1 MIIGEAPLPR
11 GAFGVDAIAM
21 TMRFGDF
28 TALDQV
34 ELKVRPGSFHA
45 LLGENG
51 AGKSTLVKC
60 IMGYYRPT
68 EGSVLVDGREQAI
81 ANPRDAHALG
91 LGMVYQHFTLVPAM
105 TIAENLV
112 LARDDVP
119 AIVDWKKERQELD
132 AFLDRMP
139 FKVPLGARVS
149 DISAGERQKC
159 EILKQLYLKRRF
171 LILDEPTSVL
181 TPGEADE
188 VLGLLRAMVERGD
201 LTILM
206 ITHKFREVMAF
217 ADDVT
222 ILRRGKL
229 AGHGKVADLTPDSM
243 ARTMIGAEELTVQPA
258 RSGTAGETR
267 LELSKICALDDA
279 GAIAVNDVSI
289 AVRAGEIVGIAGVSG
304 NGQRQLVEVLA
315 GQRDAESGEVRVAGV
330 AYHAS
335 RDDMRRHKMSLL
347 PEEPLKNAC
356 VGGMSVADNIA
367 FREFDRAPFASGGW
381 WLQRAAFRDDAQK
394 KIARYKIKTRTPDTP
409 IAALSGGNV
418 QRAVLARELG
428 GDVEVLIAAN
438 PCFGLDFA
446 AVAQI
451 HAEIMAARN
460 RGAAVLLVSEDL
472 DELLELSDR
481 LVVMFHGAFVYEAR
495 ASEADLT
502 EIGRHMAGH

>member
-1 MIIGEAPLPR
+1 VIIGETPLPS
-11 GAFGVDAIAM
+11 GPLGVDALNM

-28 TALDQV
+28 TALDKV
-34 ELKVRPGSFHA
+34 ELKVRPASFHA

-60 IMGYYRPT
+60 IMGYYHPT
-68 EGSVLVDGREQAI
+68 EGDVLVGGRQQAI
-81 ANPRDAHALG
+81 GNPKDAHALG

-105 TIAENLV
+105 TVAENLV

-119 AIVDWKKERQELD
+119 AFVNWPREKRELE
-132 AFLDRMP
+132 AFLARMP
-139 FKVPLGARVS
+139 FKVPLDARVS

-188 VLGLLRAMVERGD
+188 VLGMLRGMIVSDG

-217 ADDVT
+217 ADEVT

-229 AGHGKVADLTPDSM
+229 AGNGKVADLTPDSM
-243 ARTMIGAEELTVQPA
+243 ARMMIGAEELTLQPP
-258 RSGTAGETR
+258 RTGEAGATR
-267 LELSKICALDDA
+267 LELDHLNALDDA
-279 GAIAVNDVSI
+279 GAVAVHDVSL
-289 AVRAGEIVGIAGVSG
+289 AVRGGEIVGIAGVSG

-315 GQRDAESGEVRVAGV
+315 GQRQAEGGEIRVVGDV
-330 AYHAS
+330 YHAT
-335 RDDMRRHKMSLL
+335 REEMRRHRMSLL

-367 FREFDRAPFASGGW
+367 FREFDRPPFAAGGF
-381 WLQRAAFRDDAQK
+381 WLNGAAFRSAAEK
-394 KIARYKIKTRTPDTP
+394 KIGLYKIKTRTPDTP
-409 IAALSGGNV
+409 ISALSGGNV
-418 QRAVLARELG
+418 QRTVLARELG

-481 LVVMFHGAFVYEAR
+481 LVVMFHGQFVYEAR